1 MAPGVWL
8 CELCTPGD
16 GASPSG
22 SPESGSRPP
31 RPATRRGSRR
41 MRVISVG
48 ALLVEDRP
56 ALVAIAITAYLFAS
70 VIRRSREA
78 KLHLTTTA
86 LR

>member
-1 MAPGVWL
+1 
-8 CELCTPGD
+8 
-16 GASPSG
+16 
-22 SPESGSRPP
+22 
-31 RPATRRGSRR
+31 